1 MGKIITMNPSFS
13 TLSIYVHLPWCVKKC
28 PYCDFNSHV
37 HQSTTNQLP
46 ETEYLRALTLD
57 LQENLTLYPD
67 LKKRPIK
74 SIFFGGGTP
83 SLFSGKAIDNVLTLL
98 SQNFNFTADC
108 EITLEANPGTVERKH
123 FSAYHQAGV
132 NRLSLGIQ
140 SFNPAHLKKLGRIH
154 DGQEAEQAISIA
166 REAGFDNINLDIMYG
181 LVNQTV
187 AEAIEDLNLAFSHA
201 PEHLSWY
208 HLTLEPNTLFY
219 KQRPSIP
226 EDNVIQLIEEQ
237 GYDLLKQHGY
247 KRYEISAYAKPHRQA
262 AHNLN
267 YWQFG
272 DYLGLGAGAHSKI
285 TQNNMIYRI
294 IKHKHP
300 KTYLDCALNQT
311 TFIQEHRQIADEE
324 KPIEFMMNALRLI
337 DGVSLETFE
346 QTTGLSVKTIEKNL
360 NKAKALNLLQIETG
374 SSLGNIQPT
383 EQGVLFLNNLVN
395 IFSEPL

>member
-1 MGKIITMNPSFS
+1 MDACLS
-13 TLSIYVHLPWCVKKC
+13 TLSIYIHLPWCVKKC

-37 HQSTTNQLP
+37 HQSTSNQLP
-46 ETEYLRALTLD
+46 ETEYLHALTLD
-57 LQENLTLYPD
+57 LQENLNLYPH

-83 SLFSGKAIDNVLTLL
+83 SLFSGQAIDTILKLL
-98 SQNFNFTADC
+98 SHNFNFTADC

-123 FSAYHQAGV
+123 FSAYRQAGV

-140 SFNPAHLKKLGRIH
+140 SFNPIHLKKLGRIH
-154 DGQEAEQAISIA
+154 DGEEATQAIHIA
-166 REAGFDNINLDIMYG
+166 REAGFENINLDIMYG

-187 AEAIEDLNLAFSHA
+187 AEAIKDLTLAFSYA

-219 KQRPSIP
+219 KQRPPIP
-226 EDNVIQLIEEQ
+226 EDNLIQLIEQQ
-237 GYDLLKQHGY
+237 GYDLLKQHGF

-285 TQNNMIYRI
+285 TQDNKINRI

-300 KTYLDCALNQT
+300 KTYLDCALNQS
-311 TFIQEHRQIADEE
+311 TFIQEHKQIADED

-337 DGVSLETFE
+337 EGVSLEAFE
-346 QTTGLSVKTIEKNL
+346 HSTSLSVHTIEKNL
-360 NKAKALNLLQIETG
+360 LRAKTQDLLQVDSL
-374 SSLGNIQPT
+374 SSCGKIKPT
-383 EQGVLFLNNLVN
+383 EKGLLFLNNLVN
-395 IFSEPL
+395 LFSET